1 MNQTVK
7 FCVTLFNILC
17 FVNMK
22 SNLYSSFVKLGY
34 NYLNRYLLFHQLAQ
48 KTKFH
53 PQNTTAQFPVL
64 LISFLL
70 AWIIPQKY
78 AASWTYKHDPVK
90 KCAARADIYRN
101 QVSSNDFQL
110 LWFYHE
116 SYLVFSLSHTFR
128 SLNHSAHNYILQ
140 FHYCGETER
149 NLSVYIYASRHW
161 ACRLRP
167 WSHARLFCIKFWW
180 NKIKTQ
186 L

>member
-17 FVNMK
+17 FANMK
-22 SNLYSSFVKLGY
+22 SNLYSPFVKHSY
-34 NYLNRYLLFHQLAQ
+34 NCLNQYLFHQLAQ

-70 AWIIPQKY
+70 AWIILQKY

-90 KCAARADIYRN
+90 KCATIADTYRN

-128 SLNHSAHNYILQ
+128 SLNCGAHNYTLQ
-140 FHYCGETER
+140 FHYCGQTER
-149 NLSVYIYASRHW
+149 NLSV
-161 ACRLRP
+161 
-167 WSHARLFCIKFWW
+167 
-180 NKIKTQ
+180 
-186 L
+186 